1 MQRTPLNTPRSL
13 MTPADLELIPQLVQ
27 RQAVRTSCHAMRATG
42 CLPGKTHTHTLI
54 Y

>member
-27 RQAVRTSCHAMRATG
+27 REAVRINLPRHARNQ
-42 CLPGKTHTHTLI
+42 LPAR
-54 Y
+54 